1 VLIEP
6 RVINDLPETQ
16 SRVKLDSATIADY
29 AAKMSDGVEFPAI
42 ELYFDGKDYYL
53 VDGFHR
59 FAAHMTAFGQDKPI
73 NADVIPGSLR
83 DAILCSVSVNS
94 THGLPRSNADKR
106 RAVSVLLADEEWGRW
121 SSREI
126 ARRCSVSDVFVEKV
140 RKEFLVPNEIEA
152 RVYNQQG
159 HLKTIV
165 IDRTEAAKDCT
176 LSVGV
181 ASEPPP
187 PETIVAT
194 YQPKEAPEVEA
205 VEAEFEIQILRT
217 GVKISD
223 GWDSALVAWE
233 NVPET
238 IEFFKTHEQELLKK
252 CENL

>member
-1 VLIEP
+1 MLVEP

-29 AAKMSDGVEFPAI
+29 AAKMADGVEFPAI
-42 ELYFDGKDYYL
+42 ELLFDGKDYYL

-59 FAAHMTAFGQDKPI
+59 FAAHMTAFGQGTPI
-73 NADVIPGSLR
+73 NADVMPGSLR

-140 RKEFLVPNEIEA
+140 RKEFLVPNEIET

-159 HLKTIV
+159 HLKTII
-165 IDRTEAAKDCT
+165 IDRAEAAKDCT
-176 LSVGV
+176 LSVGM
-181 ASEPPP
+181 ASDYTPHPPTTEKPEPL
-187 PETIVAT
+187 E
-194 YQPKEAPEVEA
+194 ES
-205 VEAEFEIQILRT
+205 EFEIQILRT

-223 GWDSALVAWE
+223 GWDSALIAWE

-238 IEFFKTHEQELLKK
+238 IAFFKTHEQELLKK